1 MKSSLIYYPIEET
14 YGKNLSDPKLAIELR
29 QNILEEIDLGFDIE
43 IDFKDVIIAT
53 NEWCNDIFGF
63 IVKNKGKNFL
73 NKHISIINANK
84 NIDKS
89 ISKHYNHT
97 EEINGTKK

>member
-14 YGKNLSDPKLAIELR
+14 YGKNLSDPRLAIELR

-43 IDFKDVIIAT
+43 IDFKDVDIAT
-53 NEWCNDIFGF
+53 NEWCGDIFGF
-63 IVKNKGKNFL
+63 IVKNKGKDFL

-84 NIDKS
+84 NIHKC
-89 ISKHYNHT
+89 ILNN
-97 EEINGTKK
+97 INQVFSGKI